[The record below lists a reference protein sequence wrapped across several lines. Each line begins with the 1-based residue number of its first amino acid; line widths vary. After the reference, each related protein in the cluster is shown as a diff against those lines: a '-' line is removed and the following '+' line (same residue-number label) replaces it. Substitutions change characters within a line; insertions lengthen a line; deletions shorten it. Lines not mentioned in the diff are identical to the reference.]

1 MTNRI
6 AIVLALALIAAL
18 AIDISQY
25 GSEHIIY
32 LSKKL
37 LELIEWMAFWR

>member
-6 AIVLALALIAAL
+6 AVYLGAFLIGMIL
-18 AIDISQY
+18 LDILVF
-25 GSEHIIY
+25 GTEHIVF
-32 LSKKL
+32 LTKKL

>member
-6 AIVLALALIAAL
+6 AVYLGAFLIGLILVDVLVF
-18 AIDISQY
+18 
-25 GSEHIIY
+25 GTEHIVFIT
-32 LSKKL
+32 KKL